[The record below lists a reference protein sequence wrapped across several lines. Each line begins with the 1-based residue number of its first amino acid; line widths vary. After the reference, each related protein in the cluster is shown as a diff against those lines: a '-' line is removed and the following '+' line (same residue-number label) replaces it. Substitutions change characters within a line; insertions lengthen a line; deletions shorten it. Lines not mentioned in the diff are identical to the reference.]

1 MPDQPVF
8 VLDSFAVL
16 AHLQDES
23 GRGRVVTLLED
34 AARGEC
40 LVLLSLINLGEVAY
54 LLERR
59 RGLARTQAALAVVEA
74 LPVAVLPADRDAV
87 LVAAHLK
94 ALYPI
99 SFADASAAAAAQMH
113 QATLLTGD
121 PEFNALGHQI
131 NVEWLERT

>member
-23 GRGRVVTLLED
+23 GRGRVVTLLEE
-34 AARGEC
+34 ATRGEC
-40 LVLLSLINLGEVAY
+40 LLLLSLINLGEVAY

-59 RGLARTQAALAVVEA
+59 RGLARTQAALAAVEA
-74 LPVAVLPADRDAV
+74 LPLRVLPADRDTV
-87 LVAAHLK
+87 LLAAHLK
-94 ALYPI
+94 AHYPI
-99 SFADASAAAAAQMH
+99 SFADAFAATAAQMH
-113 QATLLTGD
+113 QAVLLTGD

-131 NVEWLERT
+131 QVEWLEST